1 FARGRGGPGG
11 WVILF
16 EPELHLSGHVLVPDL
31 AGWRRERMPEMPEV
45 PAFELAPDWVCEVL
59 SPHTVARDRV
69 RKLPIYAQQRVRHV
83 WLVDPDAKTLE
94 VFRLDGDGWRLVGTW
109 EGDARLRAE
118 PFDAVELELGG
129 LWAR

>member
-1 FARGRGGPGG
+1 
-11 WVILF
+11 
-16 EPELHLSGHVLVPDL
+16 
-31 AGWRRERMPEMPEV
+31 M
-45 PAFELAPDWVCEVL
+45 L

-83 WLVDPDAKTLE
+83 WLVAPDAKTLE
-94 VFRLDGDGWRLVGTW
+94 VFRLDGDGWRLGTW
-109 EGDARLRAE
+109 EGDARLQAE